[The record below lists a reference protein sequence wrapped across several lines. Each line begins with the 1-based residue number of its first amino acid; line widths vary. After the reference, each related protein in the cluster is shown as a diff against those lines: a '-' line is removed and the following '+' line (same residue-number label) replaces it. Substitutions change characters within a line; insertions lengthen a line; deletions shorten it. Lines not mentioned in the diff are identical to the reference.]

1 MTAGSAAIVATASG
15 GLLALAILLP
25 ALGVLLSFLIGGRR
39 AEWIALGLMPVELAV
54 AIVIAALVWRS
65 GQPLVYTLAGYAP
78 PLGIALRADGFS
90 AVMLVTAGLIAPAAG
105 LFARTNFATPQ
116 GAAERRAP
124 LVFWTLLQGV
134 QAGLSLLFL
143 GGDLFN
149 LYVGLELL
157 TFAAVPLVCL
167 DGRPE
172 TIAAALRYL
181 LFALFGSVFYLLGVA
196 LLYGAYGTLDIVLL
210 SERIRAQPAVWLAA
224 GLMTAGL
231 LAKTALFPLHLWL
244 PQAHANA
251 PAPASAMLSSLV
263 VKGSF
268 FLVVRLWFD
277 VLAPLPVVIPGV
289 ILAGLGSAAILFGS
303 VLALRQERLKLL
315 IAYSTVAQIGY
326 LFLMFPLGPR
336 AMGGGRFRR
345 RNHAGS
351 VARVRQGGDVPVRG
365 PRRRIPWPRPHR
377 RPRRRRSRDASD
389 VPRPGSRRAVAHGAA
404 AKRRLR
410 RQVAPDEGLDRGRP
424 MGVGGCHGGR
434 RAAGGRISLPGARPR
449 AFWRDSRT
457 RKGARAQPRERR
469 AGACSCGAAARLRA
483 AIVLRLPADRPTGR
497 GPRAA
502 MTGLAAQFG
511 PGLLA
516 LSLAT
521 PLAVLALFLVPG
533 QRALARAITPLAAL
547 PALAAA
553 ILAIGGA
560 PFGVE
565 LPALRVSLWL
575 DQGGALLLLA
585 AALVWLIVSIVAFQR
600 PLAAIAD
607 RGDDKRGQG
616 RPNGDRFAVA
626 WLLTMAGSFGVF
638 IAADLLT
645 FYLVYALVSVPA
657 YYLVAHD
664 EDAASRRAGGVYLAF
679 ALIGEA
685 VLLLAFV
692 MLAAGE
698 PGGSVQIRDVVA
710 ALPASPWRDAA
721 LALIILG
728 FGMKIALVPLHGWMP
743 LAYTAAPIP
752 AAAVLSGAAVKAG
765 VIGLIR
771 FLPFGAAL
779 PYWGEAL
786 AWLGFVSAF
795 FGVAI
800 GVTQRNPKTTLA
812 YSSVSQ
818 MGVIAAALGMGLAG
832 ADKAALA
839 DAAFYAANHVLVKAA
854 LFLTIG
860 VVGARGGRARSAAL
874 IVGAVLGLSLAGLPL
889 TGGALAKLAVKGP
902 FGDGAAGVA
911 AALSAAGSAALML
924 CFVMR
929 LARSPADEGGASP
942 ERLGSWLALALAAL
956 VVPWLMFP
964 VVGSTAEAFEPAKLV
979 SALWP
984 MLVGAALAA
993 GVWTVRDR
1001 LPRIPAGDLIVAEE
1015 AAFRASLSLG
1025 PMFERADRGLR
1036 EWPAA
1041 GLALLMIALAL
1052 AAAGYASR

>member
-1 MTAGSAAIVATASG
+1 
-15 GLLALAILLP
+15 
-25 ALGVLLSFLIGGRR
+25 
-39 AEWIALGLMPVELAV
+39 
-54 AIVIAALVWRS
+54 
-65 GQPLVYTLAGYAP
+65 
-78 PLGIALRADGFS
+78 
-90 AVMLVTAGLIAPAAG
+90 
-105 LFARTNFATPQ
+105 
-116 GAAERRAP
+116 
-124 LVFWTLLQGV
+124 
-134 QAGLSLLFL
+134 
-143 GGDLFN
+143 
-149 LYVGLELL
+149 
-157 TFAAVPLVCL
+157 
-167 DGRPE
+167 
-172 TIAAALRYL
+172 
-181 LFALFGSVFYLLGVA
+181 
-196 LLYGAYGTLDIVLL
+196 
-210 SERIRAQPAVWLAA
+210 
-224 GLMTAGL
+224 
-231 LAKTALFPLHLWL
+231 
-244 PQAHANA
+244 
-251 PAPASAMLSSLV
+251 
-263 VKGSF
+263 
-268 FLVVRLWFD
+268 
-277 VLAPLPVVIPGV
+277 
-289 ILAGLGSAAILFGS
+289 
-303 VLALRQERLKLL
+303 
-315 IAYSTVAQIGY
+315 
-326 LFLMFPLGPR
+326 
-336 AMGGGRFRR
+336 
-345 RNHAGS
+345 
-351 VARVRQGGDVPVRG
+351 
-365 PRRRIPWPRPHR
+365 
-377 RPRRRRSRDASD
+377 
-389 VPRPGSRRAVAHGAA
+389 
-404 AKRRLR
+404 
-410 RQVAPDEGLDRGRP
+410 
-424 MGVGGCHGGR
+424 
-434 RAAGGRISLPGARPR
+434 
-449 AFWRDSRT
+449 
-457 RKGARAQPRERR
+457 
-469 AGACSCGAAARLRA
+469 
-483 AIVLRLPADRPTGR
+483 
-497 GPRAA
+497 

-521 PLAVLALFLVPG
+521 PLAGLALFLVPG

-553 ILAIGGA
+553 ILVIGGA

-575 DQGGALLLLA
+575 DRPGAMLLLA

-616 RPNGDRFAVA
+616 RPNADRFAVS

-679 ALIGEA
+679 ALLGEA

-710 ALPASPWRDAA
+710 ALPASHWRDAA
-721 LALIILG
+721 LALIIVG

-743 LAYTAAPIP
+743 PAYTAAPIP

-771 FLPFGAAL
+771 FLPLSAAF
-779 PYWGEAL
+779 PGWGEAL
-786 AWLGFVSAF
+786 VWVGFISAF

-984 MLVGAALAA
+984 ILIGVVLAA
-993 GVWTVRDR
+993 GLWAAGDR
-1001 LPRIPAGDLIVAEE
+1001 LPRIPTGDLIVAEE
-1015 AAFRASLSLG
+1015 SAFQASLRLG
-1025 PMFERADRGLR
+1025 GAFERADRGLR

-1052 AAAGYASR
+1052 AAAGHASR